1 MKRGTLALLT
11 AVALVVAGCSDEAD
25 NGTTVGDTAVD
36 DTTVGDTTV
45 GDTTVGDTTVGD
57 TTVPT
62 VETGEPDPPLPSEI
76 NAVPYGMGQVAALG
90 NLQVTLNGWAD
101 GASAES
107 PTALDITVRNGANE
121 PIELDERVFRLYA
134 ADGTSVLA
142 SEITD
147 ATMLEGQNAPTRIAS
162 GDSVRVVA
170 SFETAGWEVAALLL
184 VDASHLGDRNL
195 PGGFVLDEFT
205 VIDTDS

>member
-1 MKRGTLALLT
+1 VRRRALAVL
-11 AVALVVAGCSDEAD
+11 AAAALVIAGCSDESEPASD
-25 NGTTVGDTAVD
+25 STSDSTSDGEA
-36 DTTVGDTTV
+36 
-45 GDTTVGDTTVGD
+45 
-57 TTVPT
+57 P
-62 VETGEPDPPLPSEI
+62 VETGAPDPPLPSEI
-76 NAVPYGMGQVAALG
+76 NAVPFGMGQVAALG
-90 NLQVTLNGWAD
+90 NLQVTLNGWAE
-101 GASAES
+101 GASSES

-121 PIELDERVFRLYA
+121 AIELDERVFRLYG

-142 SEITD
+142 SEVTD
-147 ATMLEGQNAPTRIAS
+147 ATMLEGQSAPIRIAS

-205 VIDTDS
+205 VVDTDS